1 MKTAKFWVDWALEA
15 GDAQVVHRYWFTIE
29 FSDEDYEELYQF
41 WYDNNCD
48 LRSWYL
54 NKESHEAIY
63 EIINDCACN
72 ALIELMKKHE
82 PELPTPFDAY
92 WEISEQ
98 TADEF

>member
-15 GDAQVVHRYWFTIE
+15 GDAHVVHRYWFTID

-48 LRSWYL
+48 LQSWYL
-54 NKESHEAIY
+54 DEKGHEVMY
-63 EIINDCACN
+63 EKINDIATN
-72 ALIELMKKHE
+72 SLLELMAKHE
-82 PELPTPFDAY
+82 PEIVAPLDVY
-92 WEISEQ
+92 WEISEE